1 MAVSKYVNAFEF
13 GKINIS
19 NRLEWLPTTS
29 QIIERFYSFVGT
41 FLGSLMG
48 VVQVTSKLKNFLND
62 LKNEQVETAEKI
74 SRDMEI
80 CLIIEKGN

>member
-29 QIIERFYSFVGT
+29 
-41 FLGSLMG
+41 
-48 VVQVTSKLKNFLND
+48 
-62 LKNEQVETAEKI
+62 
-74 SRDMEI
+74 
-80 CLIIEKGN
+80 